1 MKKSLSILLALLMI
15 LSSLPVMA
23 FTVSAE
29 QADPNVL
36 KDYTYQNWQQRRW
49 DSSLGQGAEG
59 VGDGNRI
66 RMGANYQTAYTTV
79 TLQPNKEY
87 KFDFNWKSE
96 TNENKGGIFPAF
108 IYVFAESDYG
118 SNEALLA
125 PAATKGEVANYNG
138 SGRWHDD
145 AGDFYPAGKSGTLTS
160 TGTDL
165 ETDTNGTY
173 DARKNAVAG
182 TWQHL
187 STKFTT
193 TGETNYAIMILFQIN
208 STGDQGGNAIQ
219 SSDFRLITTDDSKL
233 IPLEDKMA
241 SDWTP
246 SWSAKYFVDD
256 NSLTQDGI
264 TSKYKMTNITWHTL
278 GTTVVLKPNT
288 TYIFSGDHYNKGIE
302 GEDYYIG
309 RIQILPASKVSSLD
323 SVGDVADALG
333 VAWPTKTYDTWLHSS
348 FCFTTGS
355 ETEYVLQLN
364 GAGTDAGAT
373 HVNETA
379 YLANFKITKPDEKP
393 GNLLDNATYGN
404 GMVSFKTSKFG
415 YDAAVAQKEEWLEP
429 RMSFNDYK
437 GGLDNP
443 AYALNGGYSWGFGF
457 GAGYLGGNTSSAT
470 DPANDKYN
478 FDEYKDIFGYVTIK
492 ANGLKAGKTYDFS
505 YIHADGQRFKIDSIK
520 SGDNAVS
527 YITEP
532 TYIDLGNPNGKYQ
545 KGAEKVE
552 ALFTVPVDGD
562 YVVTLKSNRSPEY
575 TTSYNSWSTTILCDL
590 ELYERGALY
599 NVAVAKEGYGV
610 VNASKTGLVEEGAA
624 VTFTAHADLYE
635 KFEGWYV
642 GDTLVSKENTYAHT
656 VTADVTVVGK
666 FTERSENLMAD
677 YTTSNFITRDWG
689 YIQNGASR
697 FGGNAVRGYNI
708 PHQRLITKVNL
719 EAGKEYTLSFE
730 CRALENIS
738 NKEYITGIAV
748 QKILTPEIDI
758 LDKPVNGVSY
768 SGSLG
773 DDIEAGVNGDYGS
786 QETANTCTWQNVTT
800 TFTPTESGEY
810 AITIS
815 FGHNKFTAEEVAE
828 INRVNGSNLK
838 EDANNSQSVDFSD
851 FILKEKPVITYTGTK
866 YEWHGERWARVS
878 DSDDSLDGGYAYH
891 VSNAMSQNIS
901 TTLNLKPGATYKF
914 SFNWKAV
921 DNANGLAYAGSP
933 AIFSANSGNNVHPVK
948 ADGSADWDAACN
960 YEHYGEGANTDFRP
974 TYSPNEGYANLLNEF
989 NNPNGLATTD
999 DEVLT
1004 NWNTCT
1010 GTFTT
1015 IEDTD
1020 YYFFIYFGLKGINNS
1035 QAAIISDFVVEEVV
1049 EGTAPAADDMIA
1061 HPGVSIRKN
1070 TESAYGQALRYKF
1083 IIDGDVIANAQA
1095 DGYELVEYGTV
1106 VALVDDLAGHAAD
1119 PILNATSY
1127 TVRTGVA
1134 YDTANG
1140 INKQFAVDANGD
1152 VTYTAALYNIPT
1164 ANYGADIAV
1173 RPYAKFKNAEG
1184 ESYIRYGTTRMASV
1198 FAVVEEVLAGSNADD
1213 IAYVNG
1219 TMLVGDV
1226 LNAYNEWLANK

>member
-49 DSSLGQGAEG
+49 GSSLGQGAEG

-66 RMGANYQTAYTTV
+66 RMGANFQTAYTTV

-125 PAATKGEVANYNG
+125 PAAANGEVTDYIG
-138 SGRWHDD
+138 SGRWHYD

-165 ETDTNGTY
+165 ETVTNGTY
-173 DARKNAVAG
+173 EARKNAVAG
-182 TWQHL
+182 TWQHI

-219 SSDFRLITTDDSKL
+219 SSDFRLITADDSKL

-288 TYIFSGDHYNKGIE
+288 TYIFSGDHYNKSIE

-309 RIQILPASKVSSLD
+309 RIQVLPASKVSSLD
-323 SVGDVADALG
+323 SVGDAANALG
-333 VAWPTKTYDTWLHSS
+333 VAWPTKTYDTWLHSGFS
-348 FCFTTGS
+348 FTTGS
-355 ETEYVLQLN
+355 ETEYVLQLH
-364 GAGTDAGAT
+364 GAGSNAGAT
-373 HVNETA
+373 HDNETA

-404 GMVSFKTSKFG
+404 GAVSWTVDSG
-415 YDAAVAQKEEWLEP
+415 NVGELEP
-429 RMSFNDYK
+429 RNFT

-443 AYALNGGYSWGFGF
+443 EFSANGGYAWGFGF
-457 GAGYLGGNTSSAT
+457 GSANLSGN
-470 DPANDKYN
+470 N
-478 FDEYKDIFGYVTIK
+478 FAHINIK

-505 YIHADGQRFKIDSIK
+505 YIYADGFRFSIDSIK
-520 SGDNAVS
+520 SGDNSATYVV
-527 YITEP
+527 EP
-532 TYIDLGNPNGKYQ
+532 TLIDLGNPNPNKYK
-545 KGAEKVE
+545 KGAEKTT
-552 ALFTVPVDGD
+552 AMFTVPVDGD
-562 YVVTLKSNRSPEY
+562 YVITLKSNRDYP
-575 TTSYNSWSTTILCDL
+575 TQYNSWSTTYLCDL

-610 VNASKTGLVEEGAA
+610 VNASKTGLVEEGTA

-697 FGGNAVRGYNI
+697 YGGNAVRGYNI

-738 NKEYITGIAV
+738 NKEYITGINV

-758 LDKPVNGVSY
+758 LDKPINGKDY

-773 DDIEAGVNGDYGS
+773 ADIETGVNGDYGS

-810 AITIS
+810 AITIN

-921 DNANGLAYAGSP
+921 DNVKGLAYAGSP

-960 YEHYGEGANTDFRP
+960 YEHYGEGAGLDFRP
-974 TYSPNEGYANLLNEF
+974 TYTPNEGYANLLNEF

-1020 YYFFIYFGLKGINNS
+1020 YYFFIYFGLKGSNNS
-1035 QAAIISDFVVEEVV
+1035 QATIISDFVVEEVV
-1049 EGTAPAADDMIA
+1049 KGSAPEGKDMLP
-1061 HPGVSIRKN
+1061 HGGVSIRKN
-1070 TESAYGQALRYKF
+1070 TESNYGQALRYKF
-1083 IIDGDVIANAQA
+1083 TIGGNVIANAQA

-1106 VALVDDLAGHAAD
+1106 VALADELVGHASD
-1119 PILNATSY
+1119 PVLGATSY
-1127 TVRTGVA
+1127 TVRKGVA
-1134 YDTANG
+1134 Y
-1140 INKQFAVDANGD
+1140 NKDDGTNIQFFVDGD
-1152 VTYTAALYNIPT
+1152 GNVTYTAALYNIPKT
-1164 ANYGADIAV
+1164 NYASDCSV
-1173 RPYAKFKNAEG
+1173 RPYAIFRNAEG
-1184 ESYIRYGTTRMASV
+1184 DTYVRYGETRVASV
-1198 FAVVEEVLAGSNADD
+1198 FGVVEAVLNGNKQDD
-1213 IAYVNG
+1213 IDYVNN

-1226 LNAYNEWLANK
+1226 KTAYEAWVANK